1 MNNLLDNIFERSR
14 INMSN
19 DNYLGIDVLK
29 SLDSD
34 FGNKV
39 DEMSKNTI
47 QEISATDKD
56 VITKIMTEL

>member
-34 FGNKV
+34 FGHKV

-56 VITKIMTEL
+56 VITKIITKL